1 MINQFFCGHDGG
13 PVEVSNQVSG
23 LTSPASWL
31 MDWATGGTSSAGVS
45 VNGYTALTH
54 CPLWQ
59 GVNIIAGDIGCVP
72 VRLVKDEFDDQRRH
86 PAWNL
91 LRVRPNAL
99 QTPSVWKETMLQWAL
114 IWGNGVSWIR
124 RQGSRPVDLIPLR
137 PDCLRPEMLEFQGE
151 QVMVYHYHTPITG
164 QQYSFLSDDV
174 IHIQGLTG
182 DGIWGYPLWQVA
194 KNCIGQGLALEKHG
208 NSMFANGAVPGGVL
222 ESPVGGSISKDAEA
236 RKNLRREWNA
246 LHQGPDRA
254 GAIAILVDGITYKQ
268 ISHTNVDS
276 QWIEAIKLSIIQAA
290 GLLNL
295 PPHKLG
301 SMEDSST
308 RSNLEEQNAD
318 YVQRTLTRHFNRC
331 SEEFR
336 RKLLTEREWLSDQY
350 QFVWDVDTFLKADID
365 TLTTVVDR
373 LVKSTVINPNEGR
386 RMLGKPPREG
396 GEVYGSPAIN
406 PNPQRPEDGAESP
419 DNGRPENVAPK
430 SSIKAHQELLLGLVL
445 HVLECESTRL
455 QHAASNPRNIQDAK
469 NFVDWLDKFYLG
481 DGDECPPRFIEM
493 SEKVVGNCI
502 RACHE
507 HGIDTRGIAPAL
519 ANYAKTRHKQC
530 LEAAGVPQGELPSA
544 IERIIGTD
552 QHLIAQGLLATAIGG
567 TQ

>member
-1 MINQFFCGHDGG
+1 MINQFLCTNDGG
-13 PVEVSNQVSG
+13 PVEITNQTSG
-23 LTSPASWL
+23 FTSPSSWML
-31 MDWATGGTSSAGVS
+31 DWATGGRTSAGVA

-72 VRLVKDEFDDQRRH
+72 IRLVKDEFSDQKRH

-91 LRVRPNAL
+91 LRVRPNDM
-99 QTPSVWKETMLQWAL
+99 QTPSVWKETMIQWAL

-124 RQGSRPVDLIPLR
+124 RQGSTPTDLIPLR
-137 PDCLRPEMLEFQGE
+137 PDCLRPEFLEFNGE
-151 QVMVYHYHTPITG
+151 QVMVYHYHSPLSG
-164 QQYSFLSDDV
+164 KQFSFLSDDV
-174 IHIQGLTG
+174 IHLQGLTG
-182 DGIWGYPLWQVA
+182 DGIWGYPLYQVA

-222 ESPVGGSISKDAEA
+222 ESPVGNGINKDAEA
-236 RKNLRREWNA
+236 RKNLRQEWNA
-246 LHQGPDRA
+246 LHQGPDKA

-276 QWIEAIKLSIIQAA
+276 QWIEAVKLSIIQAA

-336 RKLLTEREWLSDQY
+336 RKLLTETEWMSDRF

-373 LVKSTVINPNEGR
+373 LVKATVINPNEGR
-386 RMLGKPPREG
+386 RMLGKPPRDG

-406 PNPQRPEDGAESP
+406 PNQKGPEDGAESP
-419 DNGRPENVAPK
+419 DNGRPENRLATE
-430 SSIKAHQELLLGLVL
+430 AHRELLLDRML
-445 HVLECESTRL
+445 HFLECESSRL
-455 QHAASNPRNIQDAK
+455 RHAAANVK
-469 NFVDWLDKFYLG
+469 NFVEWLDDFYLPRG
-481 DGDECPPRFIEM
+481 PKPSDEVAKITALASSVME
-493 SEKVVGNCI
+493 SSL
-502 RACHE
+502 RACASA
-507 HGIDTRGIAPAL
+507 GLDVRGVSSAL
-519 ANYAKTRHKQC
+519 ASYARNRHKQC
-530 LEAAGVPQGELPSA
+530 LEACGVPKSELPAA
-544 IERIIGTD
+544 IERIIGTE
-552 QHLIAQGLLATAIGG
+552 QHLVAQGLLATAIGG
-567 TQ
+567 LHVS

>member
-1 MINQFFCGHDGG
+1 MINQFICGNDGDAL
-13 PVEVSNQVSG
+13 EVSNQISG
-23 LTSPASWL
+23 FTSPASWL
-31 MDWATGGTSSAGVS
+31 LDWATGGKSDAGVA

-72 VRLVKDEFDDQRRH
+72 IRLVKDEFNEQRRH

-91 LRVRPNAL
+91 LRVRPNDM
-99 QTPSVWKETMLQWAL
+99 QTPSVWKETMIQWAL

-124 RQGSRPVDLIPLR
+124 REGSRPTDLIPLR
-137 PDCLRPEMLEFQGE
+137 PDCLRPEMLEFNGE
-151 QVMVYHYHTPITG
+151 QVVVYHYHSPLTG
-164 QQYSFLSDDV
+164 KQYSFLSDDV

-182 DGIWGYPLWQVA
+182 DGIWGYPLYQVA
-194 KNCIGQGLALEKHG
+194 RNCIGQGLALEKHG

-222 ESPVGGSISKDAEA
+222 ESPMGGAISKDPEA

-318 YVQRTLTRHFNRC
+318 YVQRTLTRWFNRL
-331 SEEFR
+331 SQEMQ
-336 RKLLTEREWLSDQY
+336 RKLLTEKEWLSDLY
-350 QFVWDVDTFLKADID
+350 SIVWDDHVFMKADID
-365 TLTTVVDR
+365 TATSIADR
-373 LVKSTVINPNEGR
+373 MVKATIWNPNEAR
-386 RMLGKPPREG
+386 RYLGYAPREG

-406 PNPQRPEDGAESP
+406 PNQKGPEDGAESP
-419 DNGRPENVAPK
+419 DNGRPRGATTEN
-430 SSIKAHQELLLGLVL
+430 AHRELLLDRVL
-445 HVLECESTRL
+445 HLLDCESTRL
-455 QHAASNPRNIQDAK
+455 KYAAKNAK
-469 NFVDWLDKFYLG
+469 NFVQWLDEFYIDDDAKFSTLSDSLMG
-481 DGDECPPRFIEM
+481 
-493 SEKVVGNCI
+493 SSV
-502 RACHE
+502 RASCAA
-507 HGIDTRGIAPAL
+507 GLDARGITPAVESYAKSRHAQLLEACSTVTKDELPAL
-519 ANYAKTRHKQC
+519 IEK
-530 LEAAGVPQGELPSA
+530 LAGDNSTLV
-544 IERIIGTD
+544 
-552 QHLIAQGLLATAIGG
+552 AQGLLATALGG
-567 TQ
+567 TEWE

>member
-1 MINQFFCGHDGG
+1 MINQFLCTNDGG
-13 PVEVSNQVSG
+13 PVEITNQTSG
-23 LTSPASWL
+23 FRTPATWLT
-31 MDWATGGTSSAGVS
+31 DWATGGKSDAGVA

-72 VRLVKDEFDDQRRH
+72 IRLVKDEFNDQRRH

-91 LRVRPNAL
+91 LRVRPNDM
-99 QTPSVWKETMLQWAL
+99 QTPSVWKETMIQWAL

-124 RQGSRPVDLIPLR
+124 RQGNRPTDLIPLR
-137 PDCLRPEMLEFQGE
+137 PDCLRPEVLEFDGE
-151 QVMVYHYHTPITG
+151 QVMIYHYHSPLTG
-164 QQYSFLSDDV
+164 KNYSFMADDV

-182 DGIWGYPLWQVA
+182 DGIWGYPLYQVA
-194 KNCIGQGLALEKHG
+194 RNCIGQGLALERHG

-222 ESPVGGSISKDAEA
+222 ESPVGGAINKDVEA
-236 RKNLRREWNA
+236 RRNLREEWNA
-246 LHQGPDRA
+246 LHRGPDKA
-254 GAIAILVDGITYKQ
+254 GAIAILTEGITYKQ

-276 QWIEAIKLSIIQAA
+276 QWIEAVKLSIIQAA

-336 RKLLTEREWLSDQY
+336 RKLLTVNEWLSDQF
-350 QFVWDVDTFLKADID
+350 QFVWDVDTFMKADID
-365 TLTTVVDR
+365 TLTSVVDR
-373 LVKSTVINPNEGR
+373 LVKATVINPNEGR

-406 PNPQRPEDGAESP
+406 PNQKGPEDGAESP
-419 DNGRPENVAPK
+419 DNGRPQGATTEN
-430 SSIKAHQELLLGLVL
+430 AHRELLLDRISHL
-445 HVLECESTRL
+445 LEREGHNLNR
-455 QHAASNPRNIQDAK
+455 AAVSAK
-469 NFVDWLDKFYLG
+469 LFVRWLDEFYLG
-481 DGDECPPRFIEM
+481 RDGETPTIDTLAESITGP
-493 SEKVVGNCI
+493 SI
-502 RACHE
+502 RACCAA
-507 HGIDTRGIAPAL
+507 GVDARGITAAVRS
-519 ANYAKTRHKQC
+519 YAKTRHAQI
-530 LEAAGVPQGELPSA
+530 LEACSSVTKEQLPAA
-544 IERIIGTD
+544 IDSLAANNTT
-552 QHLIAQGLLATAIGG
+552 LVAQGLLATALGEINGS
-567 TQ
+567 